1 MFLHKTLFIEDSIN
15 GAIIH
20 CIVQAWQS
28 PLSESS
34 WMFPL
39 TLISHRVL
47 PVLLPGCFLAHVSS
61 PAFPLSLPSSVLGHL
76 SPRPLLLKIR
86 ATYWSIILTWEFVR
100 NSEFTDSTPRRNQN
114 VHFNMSPRWSVFTLN
129 LRITEIDSYGL
140 PPSILPLSIS
150 SLSTPSIH
158 LSLQYIDVI
167 MSHSA
172 WNVPYLS
179 TSYRIPSCSRDDIS
193 VYDIR

>member
-1 MFLHKTLFIEDSIN
+1 MEDSIN
-15 GAIIH
+15 GALIH

-39 TLISHRVL
+39 TLIGHWVL
-47 PVLLPGCFLAHVSS
+47 SVLLLGCFLAHVLS

-100 NSEFTDSTPRRNQN
+100 NSEFTDSFTPRRNQN
-114 VHFNMSPRWSVFTLN
+114 VHFNMSPRWSVLTLN
-129 LRITEIDSYGL
+129 LRITEIDSYRL
-140 PPSILPLSIS
+140 PPSILPPSIS

-158 LSLQYIDVI
+158 LSLQYIDMI